1 MLTELT
7 IQNIAVIEQAQIVF
21 DRGLNVLTGETGAG
35 KSIVID
41 AINAVLGERTSR
53 ELIRTGA
60 ASAKVTALFT
70 SVSPQI
76 LALLDARDIERMP
89 DDSVLISRTLQ
100 ASGHSACR
108 VNGRPVT
115 ASTLKEIGAGLIN
128 IHGQQDGQALLSPE
142 KHCGYIDAL
151 AKNEALRKDY
161 KAAFHA
167 LVSVKKELDTLYDSR
182 DEKAARL
189 DYLNYVIE
197 EIAAAGVERGERE
210 ALSRE
215 KALLSNSGKVIKAL
229 QSACTA
235 LEAERGLIA
244 GAEDCAAAMEQAAQF
259 YDAARP
265 AAEKMRGLSFELS
278 DCLAETR
285 RLADGVVFDPA
296 RLNEI
301 NERLDQLFRLAA
313 KYGGDEDSIL
323 KTYDD
328 ALAER
333 SRLEVSDARIAE
345 LEQQLYAC
353 SDRVKQLAGQL
364 TDSRLRTARQFES
377 AVMEEL
383 RFLDMPKVTF
393 VVQRQETALSSRG
406 GDAIEFLISANPGQ
420 APRPIA
426 KIASGGE
433 LSRIMLAI
441 KNVLADADPVGTL
454 IFDEIDTGVS
464 GSAAEK
470 IALKLEQLSNGRQVI
485 CVTHLGRIAAQADRH
500 MKITK
505 TMTDAA
511 TFTNIE
517 VLDAEARAREI
528 ARIHAGEGVTEL
540 QIASAREMLL
550 RAEREKGIK

>member
-1 MLTELT
+1 MLAELT
-7 IQNIAVIEQAQIVF
+7 IQNIAVIERAELAF

-60 ASAKVTALFT
+60 ASAKVSALFT

-76 LALLDARDIERMP
+76 LALLDAQEIEQTP
-89 DDSVLISRTLQ
+89 DGSVLITRTLQ
-100 ASGHSACR
+100 ASGHSSCR
-108 VNGRPVT
+108 VNGCPVT
-115 ASTLKEIGAGLIN
+115 ASVLREIGGGLIN

-142 KHCGYIDAL
+142 KHCGYLDAL
-151 AKNEALRKDY
+151 AGNEALRNEY
-161 KAAFHA
+161 KSAFHS
-167 LVSVKKELDTLYDSR
+167 LITVKKELDSLYDSR

-189 DYLNYVIE
+189 DYLNYVID
-197 EIAAAGVERGERE
+197 EIDKAGVQPGERD

-215 KALLSNSGKVIKAL
+215 KALLSNSGKVVKAL
-229 QSACTA
+229 QSACAA
-235 LEAERGLIA
+235 LEDDRGLIA
-244 GAEDCAAAMEQAAQF
+244 GAEDCAALIEQAAQF
-259 YDAARP
+259 YEAVQPTAV
-265 AAEKMRGLSFELS
+265 KMRGLAIELG
-278 DCLAETR
+278 DCLADAR

-313 KYGGDEDSIL
+313 KYGGDEDAIL
-323 KTYDD
+323 KTYTD
-328 ALAER
+328 AVAER
-333 SRLEVSDARIAE
+333 GRLEVSDARIAE
-345 LEQQLYAC
+345 LEQQLYAL
-353 SDRVKQLAGQL
+353 SDRVKALAARL
-364 TDSRLRTARQFES
+364 TESRMQTAKRFES

-393 VVQRQETALSSRG
+393 VVDRKETALSSRG

-420 APRPIA
+420 PPKPIA

-441 KNVLADADPVGTL
+441 KNVLADADPVQTL

-470 IALKLEQLSNGRQVI
+470 IARKLEQLSNGRQII

-505 TMTDAA
+505 TISENETY
-511 TFTNIE
+511 TNIT
-517 VLDAEARAREI
+517 VLDTEGRAREI
-528 ARIHAGEGVTEL
+528 ARIHAGEGVTQL
-540 QIASAREMLL
+540 QIDSARELL
-550 RAEREKGIK
+550 LQAEREKEQL